1 MTRGRQLPASVL
13 AAIERQ
19 DTSLVRPRN
28 LRVLGI
34 DTSLRSTGVGVIDF
48 DGTSMRCVDCRPIK
62 NKPKAPLSS
71 CLKNLGSELCGY
83 LREFKP
89 DEVALEGI
97 FYFRNARTALLLGHT
112 RGVMIAECAKAGL
125 PVYEY
130 APAKIKLAVTGTGTA
145 TKTQIQR
152 MMMRCLN
159 LQELPQEDAGDALAI
174 AITHIHNISGV
185 AALSP
190 EPI

>member
-1 MTRGRQLPASVL
+1 MTRGRQLPRSVM
-13 AAIERQ
+13 AAVKRQ
-19 DTSLVRPRN
+19 DAGAERPRN

-34 DTSLRSTGVGVIDF
+34 DTSLRSTGVGVVDF

-62 NKPKAPLSS
+62 NKPKALLSA
-71 CLKNLGSELCGY
+71 CLQHLGSELGEY
-83 LREFKP
+83 LREYKP

-97 FYFRNARTALLLGHT
+97 FYFRNARTALLLGHA

-130 APAKIKLAVTGTGTA
+130 APAKIKQAVTGTGSA

-174 AITHIHNISGV
+174 AITHVHNISGV
-185 AALSP
+185 AALAP